1 MDRNPGNLQ
10 HKYEM
15 TRMNI
20 KNPRRK
26 GCPLLKAYGI
36 STEDLEKL
44 FLIIE
49 L

>member
-1 MDRNPGNLQ
+1 MDRKPGNLK

-20 KNPRRK
+20 KHSRRK
-26 GCPLLKAYGI
+26 GCPVLKAHGI
-36 STEDLEKL
+36 STEDLEQS
-44 FLIIE
+44 FLITE